1 MKNYHIYALGN
12 ALVDKEFE
20 VEDDFFQHEGIQKGL
35 MTYVDDEFLSTLLE
49 RLIEKYGLKKCAG
62 GGSAANTLYAASQ
75 FGATSFYS
83 CKVANDELGDF
94 YLDELGN
101 HNIDT
106 NFDSI
111 RSDDGVTGQCI
122 VMLSPDAERTMLTCL
137 GISVKLTS
145 VDIHKD
151 ALINSKYLYLEG
163 YLVSSPT
170 ALKACI
176 EAKSLAEQHGVLTAI
191 TLSDPSMIQFF
202 RAGLEEMIGDG
213 VDLLFANQVEALT
226 WTGEETIEAAIEALK
241 TIAKTFIITRGSEG
255 ALLFDG
261 ENSINISSHE
271 ITAVDSNGAG
281 DMFAGAFLYGISTGL
296 DFKTAGRLASL
307 SAATI
312 VSQFGPRLPA
322 EQHQDLLKLI
332 L

>member
-1 MKNYHIYALGN
+1 
-12 ALVDKEFE
+12 
-20 VEDDFFQHEGIQKGL
+20 
-35 MTYVDDEFLSTLLE
+35 
-49 RLIEKYGLKKCAG
+49 
-62 GGSAANTLYAASQ
+62 
-75 FGATSFYS
+75 
-83 CKVANDELGDF
+83 
-94 YLDELGN
+94 
-101 HNIDT
+101 
-106 NFDSI
+106 
-111 RSDDGVTGQCI
+111 
-122 VMLSPDAERTMLTCL
+122 
-137 GISVKLTS
+137 
-145 VDIHKD
+145 
-151 ALINSKYLYLEG
+151 
-163 YLVSSPT
+163 
-170 ALKACI
+170 
-176 EAKSLAEQHGVLTAI
+176 
-191 TLSDPSMIQFF
+191 MIQFF